1 MTHARTFTPVVG
13 EQVVLSKYSRAKDRR
28 VYITAT
34 VVKVSAT
41 RFTAERGDSKLAF
54 HNSKYNGW
62 TQVIEGGRQNK
73 SVWSSHDEW
82 DISSAEDKAA
92 SEARYA
98 GQDRTRLTARLALE
112 QAETLVEQLRRVAQ
126 YPRNL
131 EEERKQELRALVA
144 ELNVKVE
151 SL

>member
-13 EQVVLSKYSRAKDRR
+13 EPVVLTKYSRAKDRNIFI
-28 VYITAT
+28 VAN

-41 RFTAERGDSKLAF
+41 RFTAERGDVKLAF
-54 HNSKYNGW
+54 HLSKYNGW
-62 TQVIEGGRQNK
+62 QQVVEGGRQNR

-112 QAETLVEQLRRVAQ
+112 QAETLVEQLRRLAQ
-126 YPRNL
+126 HPQNL
-131 EEERKQELRALVA
+131 DDERKQALRALVA

>member
-1 MTHARTFTPVVG
+1 MTHARTFVPVVG

-54 HNSKYNGW
+54 HNGKYNGW

-82 DISSAEDKAA
+82 DISSAAEMAE
-92 SEARYA
+92 SEAAYA
-98 GQDRTRLTARLALE
+98 QEDRTRLTARQALA
-112 QAETLVEQLRRVAQ
+112 QAETLVEKLRRVAQ